1 MADNKQKP
9 VRKKNYDIIF
19 FHIDCK
25 GCGPNLS
32 LQEFLPD
39 PKKERYSS
47 EELLGNLFNSAFD
60 RSPVFLSSKPEAML
74 GKIQTTNQYAF
85 LYAQKVKDSRTDPL
99 TVFTK
104 IGTREPVDVL
114 AETFTYIYIDYSN
127 SCLAAIRK
135 KGFANLGNMF
145 SSFLSRYFAPNYKNE
160 QPSVVMRTTD
170 NWQDVLRRSPSLKS
184 VEIELLDTA
193 RSTEIIQAVDEM
205 NPFADTLES
214 VRFVIGMTPK
224 IHPDRGI
231 IQQIERALKRGKY
244 NHFSVET
251 IDERIIDILSDQIQ
265 VRYSVSLADNELSL
279 DARTLDPLRIKFRN
293 AIQQTLNHSDE
304 NF

>member
-1 MADNKQKP
+1 
-9 VRKKNYDIIF
+9 
-19 FHIDCK
+19 
-25 GCGPNLS
+25 
-32 LQEFLPD
+32 
-39 PKKERYSS
+39 
-47 EELLGNLFNSAFD
+47 
-60 RSPVFLSSKPEAML
+60 
-74 GKIQTTNQYAF
+74 
-85 LYAQKVKDSRTDPL
+85 
-99 TVFTK
+99 
-104 IGTREPVDVL
+104 
-114 AETFTYIYIDYSN
+114 
-127 SCLAAIRK
+127 
-135 KGFANLGNMF
+135 
-145 SSFLSRYFAPNYKNE
+145 
-160 QPSVVMRTTD
+160 
-170 NWQDVLRRSPSLKS
+170 
-184 VEIELLDTA
+184 
-193 RSTEIIQAVDEM
+193 M